1 MGAERKSSS
10 LPVAA
15 VLAVVARDDRVLLVR
30 RANPPDQGRWGFP
43 GGRIEPGETLAAAAL
58 RELAEETGV
67 LAEGGEV
74 LTAFDSLHD
83 GADGR
88 LAYHYVLI
96 AVLCRWLSGEGAAA
110 DDAVDTAWCTLEEVA
125 ALDEAAS
132 GKVDRLAALA
142 LARAG
147 AGAAPAAAGGAG

>member
-1 MGAERKSSS
+1 MGAERKSPG

-67 LAEGGEV
+67 LAESGTV

-96 AVLCRWLSGEGAAA
+96 AVFCRWLSGEGEAA
-110 DDAVDTAWCTLEEVA
+110 DDALDTAWFTLEEIA
-125 ALDEAAS
+125 ALEEAAS
-132 GKVDRLAALA
+132 GEVDRLAALA

-147 AGAAPAAAGGAG
+147 ASEAPAAAGGAG